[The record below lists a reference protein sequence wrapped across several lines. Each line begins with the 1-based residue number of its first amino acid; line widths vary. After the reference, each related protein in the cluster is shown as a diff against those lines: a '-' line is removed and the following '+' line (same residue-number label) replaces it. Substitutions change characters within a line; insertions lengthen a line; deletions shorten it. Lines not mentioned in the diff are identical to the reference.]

1 MGVTREENLKR
12 FYSDLP
18 SLNRTKRVRFQNNV
32 TMLLC
37 LLYSEEKR
45 QLFRNYSFK
54 IMINKYNLNDIDFIQ
69 NRNCKIDCSSV
80 I

>member
-18 SLNRTKRVRFQNNV
+18 SLNRTKRVRFQNNG

-37 LLYSEEKR
+37 LLYSAEKK

>member
-1 MGVTREENLKR
+1 MGVTREENLKC
-12 FYSDLP
+12 FHSDKP
-18 SLNRTKRVRFQNNV
+18 SLNRTKRVRFQNNG

-37 LLYSEEKR
+37 LLYSEEKK

>member
-1 MGVTREENLKR
+1 MGVTREENRKR

-18 SLNRTKRVRFQNNV
+18 SLNRTKRVRFQNNG

-37 LLYSEEKR
+37 LLYSEEKK